1 MAAEEQDM
9 EDDPI
14 FRYFRENKVEIA
26 SAVTSP
32 FPFLMSLRDRAF
44 ISEQMYEHFQESCK
58 NVVPLAQ
65 VIYDILSELEKTF
78 DLSLLK
84 VLFSKVNMLAYPDLK
99 EILRNFP
106 NELHGT
112 FYDSLHKGAG
122 TPQASSI
129 QSRKGTP
136 QASSIQSS
144 CPQERDTAGLEINP
158 EKEPQDALCSPP
170 RNGPV
175 SCDPSAF
182 QMMNEGTAEKMLSQ
196 PPGSTEERDTA
207 GLEINPEKEPQDA
220 LCSPPRNGPVSCDPS
235 VFQMTNEGTAEKML
249 SQPPGSTEERDT
261 AGLEINPEK
270 EPQDALCSPPRNG
283 PVSCDPSVF
292 QMTNEGTAE
301 KMLSQPP
308 GSTEERDTAGLE
320 INPEKEPQD
329 ALCSPPRNGP
339 VSCDP
344 SVFQMTNEGTAE
356 KMLSQPPG
364 STEETEQS
372 ARGNEQC
379 PCVMCST
386 KYVPEGPEE
395 KMESSQVHDTQGNA
409 DVENDTTTRKPKRKR
424 RRKKG
429 HKWTKIKRRRPQNTY
444 KKGSWKNRVC
454 EYVNFRS
461 DLLPVTCGHLKGTLN
476 KNKLKQGGA
485 LAKCI
490 LSEDGNWFTPIE
502 FEARGG
508 HARSKNWKISVH
520 CGRWSL
526 LKLMEKGFL
535 PRPPRTYPKRKKLRN
550 SDECEVCRKRGT
562 LFCCD
567 TCSRAFHKD
576 CHIPSVEAEMTPWSC
591 IFCRMEAI
599 GSQQTHSEPEILD
612 RQMWPEEQLK
622 CEFVLL
628 KVYCC
633 SESTFFAK
641 IPYYYYIR
649 DTSTSQKEPMWLDRI
664 KKTLNVRGYPQVQGF
679 VQDMRLI
686 FQNHR
691 ASYKDH
697 DFGQMGLRLE
707 SEFEKTFKEVFAVE
721 EANENCGLL

>member
-112 FYDSLHKGAG
+112 FYDSFHKGAG

-129 QSRKGTP
+129 QSRTP
-136 QASSIQSS
+136 QASRIQSS

-182 QMMNEGTAEKMLSQ
+182 QMTNEGAAEKML
-196 PPGSTEERDTA
+196 
-207 GLEINPEKEPQDA
+207 N
-220 LCSPPRNGPVSCDPS
+220 
-235 VFQMTNEGTAEKML
+235 
-249 SQPPGSTEERDT
+249 
-261 AGLEINPEK
+261 
-270 EPQDALCSPPRNG
+270 
-283 PVSCDPSVF
+283 
-292 QMTNEGTAE
+292 
-301 KMLSQPP
+301 
-308 GSTEERDTAGLE
+308 
-320 INPEKEPQD
+320 
-329 ALCSPPRNGP
+329 
-339 VSCDP
+339 
-344 SVFQMTNEGTAE
+344 
-356 KMLSQPPG
+356 QPPG

-395 KMESSQVHDTQGNA
+395 KMESSQVHKTQDNP

-454 EYVNFRS
+454 EYINFRS

-502 FEARGG
+502 FEAKGG

-535 PRPPRTYPKRKKLRN
+535 PRPPRTYPKRTRTYPKRKKRRTKMNHNKTQTDPDLPDFAQAKLQPGMLAGITHSALKNIFAWIPALELRN

-576 CHIPSVEAEMTPWSC
+576 CHIPPVEAEMTPWSC

-599 GSQQTHSEPEILD
+599 DSQQTHSEPEILD

-649 DTSTSQKEPMWLDRI
+649 DTSTSQKKPMWLDRI

-691 ASYKDH
+691 ASYKDY

-707 SEFEKTFKEVFAVE
+707 SEFEKTFKEVFAIE

>member
-112 FYDSLHKGAG
+112 FYDSFHKGAG

-129 QSRKGTP
+129 QSRTP
-136 QASSIQSS
+136 QASRIQSS

-182 QMMNEGTAEKMLSQ
+182 QMTNEGAAEKMLNQ

-235 VFQMTNEGTAEKML
+235 AFQMTNEGAAEKML
-249 SQPPGSTEERDT
+249 
-261 AGLEINPEK
+261 N
-270 EPQDALCSPPRNG
+270 
-283 PVSCDPSVF
+283 
-292 QMTNEGTAE
+292 
-301 KMLSQPP
+301 
-308 GSTEERDTAGLE
+308 
-320 INPEKEPQD
+320 
-329 ALCSPPRNGP
+329 
-339 VSCDP
+339 
-344 SVFQMTNEGTAE
+344 
-356 KMLSQPPG
+356 QPPG

-395 KMESSQVHDTQGNA
+395 KMESSQVHKTQDNP

-454 EYVNFRS
+454 EYINFRS

-502 FEARGG
+502 FEAKGG

-535 PRPPRTYPKRKKLRN
+535 PRPPRTYPKRTRTYPKRKKLRN

-576 CHIPSVEAEMTPWSC
+576 CHIPPVEAEMTPWSC

-599 GSQQTHSEPEILD
+599 DSQQTHSEPEILD

-649 DTSTSQKEPMWLDRI
+649 DTSTSQKKPMWLDRI

-691 ASYKDH
+691 ASYKDY

-707 SEFEKTFKEVFAVE
+707 SEFEKTFKEVFAIE

>member
-112 FYDSLHKGAG
+112 FYDSFHKGAG

-129 QSRKGTP
+129 QSRTP
-136 QASSIQSS
+136 QASRIQSS

-182 QMMNEGTAEKMLSQ
+182 QMTNEGAAEKMLNQ

-235 VFQMTNEGTAEKML
+235 AFQMTNEGAAEKML
-249 SQPPGSTEERDT
+249 NQPPGSTE
-261 AGLEINPEK
+261 
-270 EPQDALCSPPRNG
+270 
-283 PVSCDPSVF
+283 
-292 QMTNEGTAE
+292 
-301 KMLSQPP
+301 
-308 GSTEERDTAGLE
+308 
-320 INPEKEPQD
+320 
-329 ALCSPPRNGP
+329 
-339 VSCDP
+339 
-344 SVFQMTNEGTAE
+344 
-356 KMLSQPPG
+356 
-364 STEETEQS
+364 EQS

-395 KMESSQVHDTQGNA
+395 KMESSQVHKTQDNP

-454 EYVNFRS
+454 EYINFRS

-502 FEARGG
+502 FEAKGG

-535 PRPPRTYPKRKKLRN
+535 PRPPRTYPKRTRTYPKRKKRRTKMNHNKTQTDPDLPDFAQAKLQPGMLAGITHSALKNIFAWIPALELRN

-576 CHIPSVEAEMTPWSC
+576 CHIPPVEAEMTPWSC

-599 GSQQTHSEPEILD
+599 DSQQTHSEPEILD

-649 DTSTSQKEPMWLDRI
+649 DTSTSQKKPMWLDRI

-691 ASYKDH
+691 ASYKDY

-707 SEFEKTFKEVFAVE
+707 SEFEKTFKEVFAIE

>member
-112 FYDSLHKGAG
+112 FYDSFHKGAG

-129 QSRKGTP
+129 QSRTP
-136 QASSIQSS
+136 QASRIQSS

-182 QMMNEGTAEKMLSQ
+182 QMTNEGAAEKMLNQ

-235 VFQMTNEGTAEKML
+235 AFQMTNEGAAEKML
-249 SQPPGSTEERDT
+249 
-261 AGLEINPEK
+261 N
-270 EPQDALCSPPRNG
+270 
-283 PVSCDPSVF
+283 
-292 QMTNEGTAE
+292 
-301 KMLSQPP
+301 
-308 GSTEERDTAGLE
+308 
-320 INPEKEPQD
+320 
-329 ALCSPPRNGP
+329 
-339 VSCDP
+339 
-344 SVFQMTNEGTAE
+344 
-356 KMLSQPPG
+356 QPPG

-395 KMESSQVHDTQGNA
+395 KMESSQVHKTQDNP

-454 EYVNFRS
+454 EYINFRS

-502 FEARGG
+502 FEAKGG

-535 PRPPRTYPKRKKLRN
+535 PRPPRTYPKRTKRRTKMNHNKTQTDPDLRN

-576 CHIPSVEAEMTPWSC
+576 CHIPPVEAEMTPWSC

-599 GSQQTHSEPEILD
+599 DSQQTHSEPEILD

-649 DTSTSQKEPMWLDRI
+649 DTSTSQKKPMWLDRI

-691 ASYKDH
+691 ASYKDY

-707 SEFEKTFKEVFAVE
+707 SEFEKTFKEVFAIE

>member
-112 FYDSLHKGAG
+112 FYDSFHKGAG

-129 QSRKGTP
+129 QSRTP
-136 QASSIQSS
+136 QASRIQSS

-182 QMMNEGTAEKMLSQ
+182 QMTNEGAAEKMLNQ

-235 VFQMTNEGTAEKML
+235 AFQMTNEGAAEKML
-249 SQPPGSTEERDT
+249 
-261 AGLEINPEK
+261 N
-270 EPQDALCSPPRNG
+270 
-283 PVSCDPSVF
+283 
-292 QMTNEGTAE
+292 
-301 KMLSQPP
+301 
-308 GSTEERDTAGLE
+308 
-320 INPEKEPQD
+320 
-329 ALCSPPRNGP
+329 
-339 VSCDP
+339 
-344 SVFQMTNEGTAE
+344 
-356 KMLSQPPG
+356 QPPG

-395 KMESSQVHDTQGNA
+395 KMESSQVHKTQDNP

-454 EYVNFRS
+454 EYINFRS

-502 FEARGG
+502 FEAKGG

-535 PRPPRTYPKRKKLRN
+535 PRPPRTYPKRTRTYPKRKKRRTKMNHNKTQTDPDLRN

-576 CHIPSVEAEMTPWSC
+576 CHIPPVEAEMTPWSC

-599 GSQQTHSEPEILD
+599 DSQQTHSEPEILD

-649 DTSTSQKEPMWLDRI
+649 DTSTSQKKPMWLDRI

-691 ASYKDH
+691 ASYKDY

-707 SEFEKTFKEVFAVE
+707 SEFEKTFKEVFAIE

>member
-112 FYDSLHKGAG
+112 FYDSFHKGAG

-129 QSRKGTP
+129 QSRTP
-136 QASSIQSS
+136 QASRIQSS

-182 QMMNEGTAEKMLSQ
+182 QMTNEGAAEKMLNQ

-235 VFQMTNEGTAEKML
+235 AFQMTNEGAAEKML
-249 SQPPGSTEERDT
+249 
-261 AGLEINPEK
+261 N
-270 EPQDALCSPPRNG
+270 
-283 PVSCDPSVF
+283 
-292 QMTNEGTAE
+292 
-301 KMLSQPP
+301 
-308 GSTEERDTAGLE
+308 
-320 INPEKEPQD
+320 
-329 ALCSPPRNGP
+329 
-339 VSCDP
+339 
-344 SVFQMTNEGTAE
+344 
-356 KMLSQPPG
+356 QPPG

-395 KMESSQVHDTQGNA
+395 KMESSQVHKTQDNP

-454 EYVNFRS
+454 EYINFRS

-502 FEARGG
+502 FEAKGG

-535 PRPPRTYPKRKKLRN
+535 PRPPRTYPKRTKLRN

-576 CHIPSVEAEMTPWSC
+576 CHIPPVEAEMTPWSC

-599 GSQQTHSEPEILD
+599 DSQQTHSEPEILD

-649 DTSTSQKEPMWLDRI
+649 DTSTSQKKPMWLDRI

-691 ASYKDH
+691 ASYKDY

-707 SEFEKTFKEVFAVE
+707 SEFEKTFKEVFAIE